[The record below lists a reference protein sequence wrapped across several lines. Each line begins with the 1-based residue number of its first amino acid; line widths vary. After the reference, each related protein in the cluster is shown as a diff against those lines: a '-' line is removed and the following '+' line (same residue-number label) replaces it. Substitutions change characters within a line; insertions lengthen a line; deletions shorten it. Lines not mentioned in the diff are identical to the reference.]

1 MARKITRTSSITITS
16 QEFRAYK
23 EMKTSK
29 ILKHGALQ
37 LLSKDITNKYNLT
50 LSMLIL
56 IEAVQDGTTFLEISK
71 LYGIEVESPRS
82 FQFLSD
88 SIKLAN
94 RRNKL
99 DVFNVTSLSN
109 KDLAEL
115 GIAMSPGR
123 NPRWVSLTAYGR
135 VVLNDIEKTLYE

>member
-1 MARKITRTSSITITS
+1 
-16 QEFRAYK
+16 
-23 EMKTSK
+23 
-29 ILKHGALQ
+29 
-37 LLSKDITNKYNLT
+37 
-50 LSMLIL
+50 MLIL
-56 IEAVQDGTTFLEISK
+56 IEAVQDGATFLEISK

-94 RRNKL
+94 KRNKL

-135 VVLNDIEKTLYE
+135 VVLKDIEKTLYE

>member
-1 MARKITRTSSITITS
+1 MTSS
-16 QEFRAYK
+16 
-23 EMKTSK
+23 KT
-29 ILKHGALQ
+29 LKHGALQ

-115 GIAMSPGR
+115 GIAVTWP
-123 NPRWVSLTAYGR
+123 
-135 VVLNDIEKTLYE
+135 